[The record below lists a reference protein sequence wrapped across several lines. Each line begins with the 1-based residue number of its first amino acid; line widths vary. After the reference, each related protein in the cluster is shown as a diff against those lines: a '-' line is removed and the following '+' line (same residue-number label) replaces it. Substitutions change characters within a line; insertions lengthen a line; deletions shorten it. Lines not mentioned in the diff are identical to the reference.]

1 MEENNN
7 QQDRGIEELLTSF
20 ELELQNKEES
30 ENKEGKEV
38 ENVKYYG
45 TFKIKEIEFENIFI
59 MTETD
64 STGKQIQHVYSG
76 NTSNEL
82 LTVDAEGNVDIK
94 NPALQ
99 KYLSGVDF
107 TKTLKQNDARLRAIS
122 GKGKPEDIKKA
133 LDGEENSE
141 QDTDVEE
148 IDADLQAQGQDLE
161 ITSYKPIKDNH
172 IAERMPEVFGN
183 GEEHGIAYSSKLNR
197 FVIASKVNGQYQI
210 NENVEPSKVT
220 LRSII
225 SIDEKGEKVER
236 KVPYA
241 LMKLPNDPNKE
252 IAVTIGQYGIVDIQ
266 TVDLLPNQQRLA
278 RQVRVGGEELSGE
291 EYYNTRRDFETEGKY
306 YSRDIVEGVQELEQQ
321 EAKEGTIDRNRTED
335 DIIPGT
341 DKTWGELME
350 ETGESLPK
358 LIERYNREMEN
369 NGDDSEKA
377 IDTIEDDYGMVN
389 REHNQ

>member
-1 MEENNN
+1 MEEKNNP
-7 QQDRGIEELLTSF
+7 QQDKGIDELLNSF
-20 ELELQNKEES
+20 EIELQDREE
-30 ENKEGKEV
+30 ENKGEV

-45 TFKIKEIEFENIFI
+45 TFKIKEIEFQNIFI

-64 STGKQIQHVYSG
+64 HAGKQIQHVYSG

-82 LTVDAEGNVDIK
+82 LTIDAEGNVDIK

-99 KYLSGVDF
+99 KYLSGLDF

-122 GKGKPEDIKKA
+122 GKGKPEEIKKA
-133 LDGEENSE
+133 LEGENGE
-141 QDTDVEE
+141 QDTEVEE
-148 IDADLQAQGQDLE
+148 IDADLQKQGQDLE
-161 ITSYKPIKDNH
+161 ITSYKPIKDSH
-172 IAERMPEVFGN
+172 VAERMPEVFGN

-197 FVIASKVNGQYQI
+197 FVIASKVDGQYQI

-252 IAVTIGQYGIVDIQ
+252 IAVTIGQYGIVDIE

-278 RQVRVGGEELSGE
+278 RQVRVQGQELVDGEEH
-291 EYYNTRRDFETEGKY
+291 YNTRRDFETEGKY

-321 EAKEGTIDRNRTED
+321 EAKDGAIDRNRTED

-341 DKTWGELME
+341 EKTWGQLME

-377 IDTIEDDYGMVN
+377 VDTIEEDYGMVN
-389 REHNQ
+389 REHKQ

>member
-1 MEENNN
+1 MEEKNNP
-7 QQDRGIEELLTSF
+7 QQDKGIDELLNSF
-20 ELELQNKEES
+20 EIELQDREE
-30 ENKEGKEV
+30 ENKGEV

-45 TFKIKEIEFENIFI
+45 TFKIKEIEFQNIFI
-59 MTETD
+59 MAETD
-64 STGKQIQHVYSG
+64 HAGKQIQHVYSG

-82 LTVDAEGNVDIK
+82 LTIDAEGNVDIK

-99 KYLSGVDF
+99 KYLSGLDF

-122 GKGKPEDIKKA
+122 GKGKPEEIKKA
-133 LDGEENSE
+133 LEGENGE
-141 QDTDVEE
+141 QDTEVEE
-148 IDADLQAQGQDLE
+148 IDADLQKQGQDLE
-161 ITSYKPIKDNH
+161 ITSYKPIKDSH
-172 IAERMPEVFGN
+172 VAERIPEVFGN

-197 FVIASKVNGQYQI
+197 FVIASKVDGQYQI

-225 SIDEKGEKVER
+225 SIDEKGEKIER

-266 TVDLLPNQQRLA
+266 TVDLLPNQQRLG
-278 RQVRVGGEELSGE
+278 RQAQVGGETSFSGE
-291 EYYNTRRDFETEGKY
+291 EEYNTRRDFKTEGKY

-321 EAKEGTIDRNRTED
+321 DANNGIIDRDKTED
-335 DIIPGT
+335 DLIPNT
-341 DKTWGELME
+341 NKTWGQLMKD
-350 ETGESLPK
+350 TGESLPK

-369 NGDDSEKA
+369 NGHDSKKA
-377 IDTIEDDYGMVN
+377 VDIMEDDFGKVN
-389 REHNQ
+389 REHKQ